1 MVEPKTNRTSNRT
14 RDFRPNR
21 TIVSNRTELRSF
33 SLILTYNIVLQ
44 CFDTLAV
51 ILMIFIDH
59 FLSVLFS
66 QTWQLDYILDSPK
79 WVVITEL
86 QVYCNSRIFGKKIK
100 LLIKLIEN
108 RRKKQRKKN
117 FQSLTKFK
125 FSKVRFEVNWTLKSS
140 NRTQKTSN
148 FFRTSNRTQSSE
160 HL

>member
-1 MVEPKTNRTSNRT
+1 MFRDVPNFKKLELRTELQMVEPKTNRTSNRT
-14 RDFRPNR
+14 QDFRPNR

-33 SLILTYNIVLQ
+33 SLILTNHIVLQ

-66 QTWQLDYILDSPK
+66 QTWQVDYILDSPK

-108 RRKKQRKKN
+108 RRKKQRKKTFKAWKN
-117 FQSLTKFK
+117 LSFQKFG
-125 FSKVRFEVNWTLKSS
+125 SR
-140 NRTQKTSN
+140 
-148 FFRTSNRTQSSE
+148 
-160 HL
+160 